1 MVRTSKLIKEGNM
14 PLFEV
19 AIIETP
25 KKKKQNE
32 EPDQVKLITF
42 DRIIAKDAQTA
53 GFKSV
58 MSNKEKNVDIDRM
71 RVIVRPF
78 E

>member
-1 MVRTSKLIKEGNM
+1 M

-32 EPDQVKLITF
+32 EPDQEKLITF

-78 E
+78 G